1 MSSNPPTLA
10 TMLESF
16 FRKRLAAQRN
26 ASAATI
32 RSYRDALRLLL
43 VFAAERAD
51 KQPSRLRVEDLDRGT
66 VLEFLDHLEAERG
79 NSIRTRNARL
89 AAIRSFFQHVAYEDP
104 GSMGVAQRVIT
115 IPGKRTVR
123 RVLSY
128 LRKDEL
134 DVLLATP
141 DRKSSKGRRDHAL
154 LLFLARTGA
163 RVSEAVAV
171 NVSDLR
177 LEAPCQ
183 VLLHGK
189 RSKDRVVPLS
199 ADLVA
204 ALRELRDER
213 AIPRDAPQA
222 VFVNTRGTRLSRFGV
237 IHILGATVSGARL
250 EHPGML
256 TSTIS
261 PHTMRHT
268 TAMHLLQSGVDLT
281 TIQAWLGHA
290 SVLTTHHYVEADVE
304 MKRGALAAC
313 DHPDAVPSRYEP
325 TDDILAL
332 LESL

>member
-1 MSSNPPTLA
+1 MSPRPPTLA

-32 RSYRDALRLLL
+32 ASYRDAIRLLL
-43 VFAAERAD
+43 VFASEQAG
-51 KQPSRLRVEDLDRGT
+51 KQPSRLRIEDLDRDV
-66 VLEFLDHLEAERG
+66 VLTFLEHLEVRRG

-104 GSMGVAQRVIT
+104 GSMGIAQRIIS

-123 RVLSY
+123 RVVSY
-128 LRKDEL
+128 VRKDEL

-141 DRKSSKGRRDHAL
+141 DRLRSKGRRDYAL

-163 RVSEAVAV
+163 RVSETVAV
-171 NVSDLR
+171 NMSDLR
-177 LEAPCQ
+177 LETPCQ

-189 RSKDRVVPLS
+189 RSKDRVVPL
-199 ADLVA
+199 AGDLVA
-204 ALRELRDER
+204 ALRELSSER
-213 AIPRDAPQA
+213 AIPNDAAEP
-222 VFVNTRGTRLSRFGV
+222 VFINAKGTRLSRFGV
-237 IHILGATVSGARL
+237 IHILDTIVS
-250 EHPGML
+250 EVQMSHPGML
-256 TSTIS
+256 SGAIS

-268 TAMHLLQSGVDLT
+268 TAMHLLQAAVDLT

-290 SVLTTHHYVEADVE
+290 SVLTTHHYMEADVE
-304 MKRGALAAC
+304 MKRRALASC
-313 DHPDAVPSRYEP
+313 DHPDAKPSRYQP
-325 TDDILAL
+325 PDDVIKL

>member
-1 MSSNPPTLA
+1 V
-10 TMLESF
+10 LESF

-26 ASAATI
+26 ASEATI

-43 VFAAERAD
+43 VFAAEQAG
-51 KQPSRLRVEDLDRGT
+51 KQPSRLRVEDLDRDV
-66 VLEFLDHLEAERG
+66 VLAFLDHLEAKRG

-89 AAIRSFFQHVAYEDP
+89 AAIRSFFRHVAYEDP
-104 GSMGVAQRVIT
+104 ALMGIAQRVRS

-123 RVLSY
+123 RVVSY

-134 DVLLATP
+134 DVLLAMP
-141 DRKSSKGRRDHAL
+141 DRKSPKGRRDYAL

-163 RVSEAVAV
+163 RVSETVAV
-171 NVSDLR
+171 NASDLR

-189 RSKDRVVPLS
+189 RSKDRVVPL
-199 ADLVA
+199 AGDLVA
-204 ALRELRDER
+204 ALRELCDER
-213 AIPRDAPQA
+213 PIPRNTAEP

-237 IHILGATVSGARL
+237 IHILNTTVSEARIK
-250 EHPGML
+250 HPGML
-256 TSTIS
+256 TSAIS

-290 SVLTTHHYVEADVE
+290 SVLTTHHYIEADVE

-313 DHPDAVPSRYEP
+313 DHPDAAPSRYQP
-325 TDDILAL
+325 PDDILAL

>member
-1 MSSNPPTLA
+1 MSSRPPTLA

-32 RSYRDALRLLL
+32 ESYRDALRLLL
-43 VFAAERAD
+43 VFAAERAG
-51 KQPSRLRVEDLDRGT
+51 KQPSRLRLEDIDRGV
-66 VLEFLDHLEAERG
+66 VLAFLDHLEVGRG

-89 AAIRSFFQHVAYEDP
+89 AAVRSFFQHVAYEDP
-104 GSMGVAQRVIT
+104 GSMGIAQRVIS

-123 RVLSY
+123 HVVRY

-141 DRKSSKGRRDHAL
+141 DRQSSKGRRDYAL

-163 RVSEAVAV
+163 RVSETVAV

-189 RSKDRVVPLS
+189 RSKDRVVPL
-199 ADLVA
+199 AGDLVA
-204 ALRELRDER
+204 ALRELCSER
-213 AIPRDAPQA
+213 AISSDAAEP
-222 VFVNTRGTRLSRFGV
+222 VFINTRGTRLSRFGV
-237 IHILGATVSGARL
+237 IHILDTTVSAVRTD
-250 EHPGML
+250 HPGML
-256 TSTIS
+256 SGAIS

-268 TAMHLLQSGVDLT
+268 TAMHLLQAGVDLT

-290 SVLTTHHYVEADVE
+290 SVLTTHHYMEADVE
-304 MKRGALAAC
+304 MKRRALASC
-313 DHPDAVPSRYEP
+313 DHPDATPSRYQPPDEV
-325 TDDILAL
+325 LAL